1 MIMKELLLIIIPSI
15 VSSVLTWFFYRKKYV
30 AETQTNELDNV
41 QKALAIYRDTI
52 LDLKTDLEDLR
63 KKITEVVEENEALGK
78 QMEELRKELKCTRT
92 ENKRFLAALKQNN
105 INITDNET

>member
-1 MIMKELLLIIIPSI
+1 MKDLLLILIPST
-15 VSSVLTWFFYRKKYV
+15 VSSFLTWFFYRRKYR

-52 LDLKTDLEDLR
+52 FDLKKDLEEIRL
-63 KKITEVVEENEALGK
+63 KVTEVVKENEALGM
-78 QMEELRKELKCTRT
+78 QMEELRKELKCTRGD
-92 ENKRFLAALKQNN
+92 NKRFLAALKQNN